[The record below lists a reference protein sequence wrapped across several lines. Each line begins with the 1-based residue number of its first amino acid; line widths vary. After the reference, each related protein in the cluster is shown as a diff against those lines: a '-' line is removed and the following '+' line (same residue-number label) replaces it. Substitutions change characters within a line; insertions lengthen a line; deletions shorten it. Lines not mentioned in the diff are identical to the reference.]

1 MGSNAP
7 PGVTREPTARPE
19 REGHGFPQVPAL
31 PGRLRL
37 AIRRDMETSDALY
50 KRLRQDLDDVVGK
63 GLSADPAT
71 HALQVAGVAG
81 ILTRAFE
88 RAALRVTLVGGGAIE
103 IHAPGTYLSHDVDVV
118 LEGTGD
124 VGPRAERVF
133 RVLGFNRVH
142 RHWVFGET
150 LFVETVPRP
159 VAGPTEVVEI
169 GDARFRVVK
178 KEVPLR
184 DRVVGFKHWEVTA
197 YGAEAMVMIVAFA
210 GDLDESW
217 LFDELRREDAVDAF
231 EALGELVKSGEE
243 VTEKTLRD
251 LLDRLHRRQGG

>member
-1 MGSNAP
+1 MACRAG
-7 PGVTREPTARPE
+7 RPS
-19 REGHGFPQVPAL
+19 L
-31 PGRLRL
+31 PCRLCL
-37 AIRRDMETSDALY
+37 AIRRGMETSDALFE
-50 KRLRQDLDDVVGK
+50 RLRQELDDIVGK

-71 HALQVAGVAG
+71 HALQVAEVAG
-81 ILTRAFE
+81 LLTRAFE

-118 LEGTGD
+118 LEGAGD
-124 VGPRAERVF
+124 VGPKAERIF
-133 RVLGFNRVH
+133 RALGFAKVH
-142 RHWVFGET
+142 RHWVYGEM

-197 YGAEAMVMIVAFA
+197 YGAEAMAMIVAFA
-210 GDLDESW
+210 GELDEGW
-217 LFDELRREDAVDAF
+217 LLDELKREDAVDAF
-231 EALGELVKSGEE
+231 EALGELVESDEA
-243 VTEKTLRD
+243 VTEEILRD
-251 LLDRLHRRQGG
+251 LLNRLHRRQGG

>member
-1 MGSNAP
+1 
-7 PGVTREPTARPE
+7 
-19 REGHGFPQVPAL
+19 
-31 PGRLRL
+31 
-37 AIRRDMETSDALY
+37 METSDALF
-50 KRLRQDLDDVVGK
+50 KRLRQKLDDIVGK

-81 ILTRAFE
+81 ILTQAFE

-124 VGPRAERVF
+124 VGPKAERIF
-133 RVLGFNRVH
+133 RALGFTKVH
-142 RHWVFGET
+142 RHWVYGEK

-197 YGAEAMVMIVAFA
+197 YGAEAMAMIVAFA
-210 GDLDESW
+210 GELDEAW
-217 LFDELRREDAVDAF
+217 LLDELEREDAVDAL
-231 EALGELVKSGEE
+231 EALQDLVESEMAVTEE
-243 VTEKTLRD
+243 VLRD
-251 LLDRLHRRQGG
+251 LLDRLHHRQGG